1 MSTSS
6 VTPAPITFNGSSTFS
21 SAFQQVINRAV
32 GIASLPMETL
42 QTDVTNFTTQ
52 QSALSALGTGFT
64 ALQSAVQALSADAA
78 GSPIAQVSDPTA
90 LSATAVAGA
99 LNGTYT
105 IQVDDVGSSTTTL
118 SDGSLPTVTDPTSGN
133 ISSASAFTLTVDGVA
148 TTITPSGSSLED
160 LTSAINSSGAGVQA
174 TIVNV
179 GSNTTPDYRLAV
191 TSNNLGGDT
200 IELSDGTNNNLL
212 DTLTTGTDAQYRV
225 NGGTTDVQSASSQVT
240 LSPGLTVSLLAQTT
254 APVTVTVSSDFSAL
268 QSDLS
273 NFVSAY
279 NTAVTAVEKNVGQNG
294 GALQG
299 DSIVNTLTGILGQ
312 ITQYTSGS
320 GSVSS
325 LADLGLTVGDGGQL
339 SFDASTFASASP
351 ADVQQ
356 FLGSIGASP
365 SSGSGFLQTVNNN
378 LTAVTDTTNGLI
390 ATDYNSIRTQI
401 TGDNSKIADDQVN
414 IGDLTTNL
422 QAQLSQADAA
432 IATLQSQDTYFT
444 QLFQAEYGTNGTNS
458 SGG

>member
-6 VTPAPITFNGSSTFS
+6 VTPAPIAFNGSSTYS
-21 SAFQQVINRAV
+21 SSFQQVINRAV
-32 GIASLPMETL
+32 DIASLPMEAL

-64 ALQSAVQALSADAA
+64 ALQSAVQAIGTDAA

-90 LSATAVAGA
+90 LSATATAGA

-118 SDGSLPTVTDPTSGN
+118 SDGSLPTVTDSTSGN
-133 ISSASAFTLTVDGVA
+133 ISSDSAFTLTVDGVSTA
-148 TTITPSGSSLED
+148 VTPTGSSLED

-179 GSNTTPDYRLAV
+179 GSNATPDYRLAV
-191 TSNNLGGDT
+191 TSDNLGGDT
-200 IELSDGTNNNLL
+200 IELYDSTNNNLL
-212 DTLTTGTDAQYRV
+212 DTLTTGADAQYRV
-225 NGGTTDVQSASSQVT
+225 NGGATDVQSTSSQLT
-240 LSPGLTVSLLAQTT
+240 LSPGLTVNLLAQTT
-254 APVTVTVSSDFSAL
+254 SPVTITVSNDFSAL
-268 QSDLS
+268 QNDLS
-273 NFVSAY
+273 NFVDAY
-279 NTAVTAVEKNVGQNG
+279 NTALTAVEKNVGQNG

-312 ITQYTSGS
+312 IIQYTSGS

-339 SFDASTFASASP
+339 SFDASTFAGASP
-351 ADVQQ
+351 ADIQQ
-356 FLGSIGASP
+356 FLGSIGATP
-365 SSGSGFLQTVNNN
+365 SSGSGFLQTVNND

-401 TGDNSKIADDQVN
+401 TSDNSKIADDQVN

-458 SGG
+458 TGG

>member
-1 MSTSS
+1 
-6 VTPAPITFNGSSTFS
+6 
-21 SAFQQVINRAV
+21 
-32 GIASLPMETL
+32 
-42 QTDVTNFTTQ
+42 
-52 QSALSALGTGFT
+52 
-64 ALQSAVQALSADAA
+64 
-78 GSPIAQVSDPTA
+78 
-90 LSATAVAGA
+90 
-99 LNGTYT
+99 
-105 IQVDDVGSSTTTL
+105 L

-160 LTSAINSSGAGVQA
+160 LTSAINASGAGVQA

-212 DTLTTGTDAQYRV
+212 DTLTAGTDAQYRV
-225 NGGTTDVQSASSQVT
+225 NGGTTDVQSTSSQVT

-273 NFVSAY
+273 NFVGAY
-279 NTAVTAVEKNVGQNG
+279 NTALTAVEKNVGQNG

-325 LADLGLTVGDGGQL
+325 LASLWAMAASLVSTRRL
-339 SFDASTFASASP
+339 SEAPVRPMFSNFSDPSAPPLLPARGSSRVSTTISRP
-351 ADVQQ
+351 
-356 FLGSIGASP
+356 LPIP
-365 SSGSGFLQTVNNN
+365 QTV
-378 LTAVTDTTNGLI
+378 
-390 ATDYNSIRTQI
+390 
-401 TGDNSKIADDQVN
+401 
-414 IGDLTTNL
+414 
-422 QAQLSQADAA
+422 
-432 IATLQSQDTYFT
+432 
-444 QLFQAEYGTNGTNS
+444 
-458 SGG
+458 